1 MKNYNKYLFLV
12 CFIFSFDVLG
22 QAIDPSVLSQLSPEQ
37 IEMAKDAYAGKNSTD
52 KSTKKRLERL
62 HAAKQQLIE
71 NPEQSKDLMEKLK

>member
-1 MKNYNKYLFLV
+1 MSKIMRSVKRDLRTM
-12 CFIFSFDVLG
+12 SLG
-22 QAIDPSVLSQLSPEQ
+22 LGAIDKE
-37 IEMAKDAYAGKNSTD
+37 IEYWQKKKSKD

>member
-1 MKNYNKYLFLV
+1 MSKIMRSVKRDLRTM
-12 CFIFSFDVLG
+12 SLG
-22 QAIDPSVLSQLSPEQ
+22 LGVIDKE
-37 IEMAKDAYAGKNSTD
+37 IEYWQKKNSKD

>member
-1 MKNYNKYLFLV
+1 MKQLVLLYL
-12 CFIFSFDVLG
+12 
-22 QAIDPSVLSQLSPEQ
+22 IDKE
-37 IEMAKDAYAGKNSTD
+37 IEYWQKKNSTD

>member
-1 MKNYNKYLFLV
+1 MSKIMRSVKRDLRTM
-12 CFIFSFDVLG
+12 SLG
-22 QAIDPSVLSQLSPEQ
+22 LGAIDKE
-37 IEMAKDAYAGKNSTD
+37 IEYWQKKNSKD